1 MKKKLQLTDIENW
14 INMKHLHY
22 KDEMEYIQNQL
33 PQMSS
38 FEEDFSDLRS
48 LGANESGSISSKS
61 TIPRF
66 ERRKSSCIAPN
77 QISKKI
83 MKER

>member
-1 MKKKLQLTDIENW
+1 
-14 INMKHLHY
+14 
-22 KDEMEYIQNQL
+22 MEYIQNQHPL
-33 PQMSS
+33 ASS

-66 ERRKSSCIAPN
+66 EKRKSSLITSN
-77 QISKKI
+77 QIIKNV